1 MGARRLGRRRLHALD
16 KKGKSLT
23 AAEIGM
29 GAGMSPALVSANQT
43 REGSIITTEIQ
54 LDLGTSKA
62 AIASYATAA
71 GIIGVLNA
79 DSTVADINDTDL
91 WGHIMEVEMVCVEDL
106 AGGNDDVI
114 LTHHTVKVGGGTDN
128 GGSDDASAGTQSAID
143 HATWVAGDNHRLA
156 IATPAHTTHR
166 YWTLVSGDNSVAD
179 TYTGGKLV
187 VRFTG
192 QANVDDV

>member
-29 GAGMSPALVSANQT
+29 GAGLSPALVSANQT
-43 REGSIITTEIQ
+43 REGSIVTTEIQ

-62 AIASYATAA
+62 AVVSTAQA
-71 GIIGVLNA
+71 IGIIGVAALDA
-79 DSTVADINDTDL
+79 TLADINDAAVF
-91 WGHIMEVEMVCVEDL
+91 GHVMEVEMVCTEDVTT
-106 AGGNDDVI
+106 GTDDII
-114 LTHHTVKVGGGTDN
+114 LTHHTAKIGDN
-128 GGSDDASAGTQSAID
+128 VTGVDASGGTQSAID
-143 HATWVAGDNHRLA
+143 DTDWNAGDNKRLA
-156 IATPAHTTHR
+156 LATTGQR
-166 YWTLVSGDNSVAD
+166 YWTLTQGDGAAG
-179 TYTGGKLV
+179 TYDGGKLV